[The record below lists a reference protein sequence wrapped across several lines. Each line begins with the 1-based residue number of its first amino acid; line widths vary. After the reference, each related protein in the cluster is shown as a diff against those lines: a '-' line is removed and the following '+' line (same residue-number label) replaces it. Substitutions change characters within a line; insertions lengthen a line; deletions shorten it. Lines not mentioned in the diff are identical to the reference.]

1 MTWTIIPT
9 VILCAAPWV
18 ILLMWW
24 RDVRLLRRS
33 CNEWREAYA
42 RLYAAFLV
50 ALGEQQKSDKQEGQK
65 T

>member
-1 MTWTIIPT
+1 MTWTMIPF

-24 RDVRLLRRS
+24 RDVRWWRRP
-33 CNEWREAYA
+33 RLEA
-42 RLYAAFLV
+42 LT
-50 ALGEQQKSDKQEGQK
+50 S